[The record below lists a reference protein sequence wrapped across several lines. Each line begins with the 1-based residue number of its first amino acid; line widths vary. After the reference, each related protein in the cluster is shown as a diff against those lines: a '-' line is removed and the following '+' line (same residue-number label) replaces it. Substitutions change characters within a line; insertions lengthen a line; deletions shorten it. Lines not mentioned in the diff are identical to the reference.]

1 MSLRPRGRRKKGEE
15 EEPANEERWMASYM
29 DMVTVL
35 MCMFI
40 VLFAMSSVDVS
51 KFNQLRASLA
61 TGFKTSTTQTTDGDT
76 GHGTGGATPTPS
88 ATPSAKPSALQQATV
103 EVENLIALREKM
115 RTSLQAVGLENTVSF
130 NLDARGLTVRL
141 VGSETFFASNRTE
154 LTAVALSV
162 LSAIGPVLAQA
173 PYAVSVEGHADSRQ
187 AVAPYPTNWELSS
200 GRATTVLRYLVESSG
215 FAPDKIEAVGFGSA
229 RPLATGTDPASLSLN
244 RRVDIVVLSDK
255 EDAVRALIPQA
266 DRAIE
271 GDAGTN

>member
-1 MSLRPRGRRKKGEE
+1 MSLRPRRRRKGGEE
-15 EEPANEERWMASYM
+15 EEPHNEERWMASYM

-40 VLFAMSSVDVS
+40 VLFAMSSVDVN

-61 TGFKTSTTQTTDGDT
+61 TGFRTTTTQTTDGDT
-76 GHGTGGATPTPS
+76 GKGTGAASPTPTAS
-88 ATPSAKPSALQQATV
+88 SKPTALQQATA
-103 EVENLIALREKM
+103 EVQDLIALREKM
-115 RTSLQAVGLENTVSF
+115 KLSLQASGLQSTVSF

-154 LTAVALSV
+154 LTSVALAV
-162 LSAIGPVLAQA
+162 LNAIGPVLAGA
-173 PYAVSVEGHADSRQ
+173 PYSVSVEGHADSRQ
-187 AVAPYPTNWELSS
+187 AVYPYPTNWELSS
-200 GRATTVLRYLVESSG
+200 GRATTVLRYLVETSG
-215 FAPDKIEAVGFGSA
+215 FAQDKIEAVGFGSA
-229 RPLATGTDPASLSLN
+229 RPLTPGTDPASLSLN

-271 GDAGTN
+271 GAAGTN

>member
-1 MSLRPRGRRKKGEE
+1 MSLQPRRRRKQSEE

-40 VLFAMSSVDVS
+40 VLFAMSAVDTN

-61 TGFKTSTTQTTDGDT
+61 SGFRTTITQTTDGDT
-76 GHGTGGATPTPS
+76 GKGTGGATPTPS
-88 ATPSAKPSALQQATV
+88 ATPSAQPTALQQATV
-103 EVENLIALREKM
+103 EVQNLIALREKM
-115 RTSLQAVGLENTVSF
+115 RTSLQTVGLESTVSF
-130 NLDARGLTVRL
+130 TLDARGLTVRL

-154 LTAVALSV
+154 LTSVATEV
-162 LSAIGPVLAQA
+162 LNAIGPVLALA

-200 GRATTVLRYLVESSG
+200 GRATTVLRYLVESNG
-215 FAPDKIEAVGFGSA
+215 FAQDKIEAVGFGSA
-229 RPLATGTDPASLSLN
+229 RPLASGTDPASLSLN

-271 GDAGTN
+271 GDAAGN

>member
-1 MSLRPRGRRKKGEE
+1 MSLRPRRRRRESDD
-15 EEPANEERWMASYM
+15 EEPRNEERWMASYM

-40 VLFAMSSVDVS
+40 VLFAMSAVDVN

-61 TGFKTSTTQTTDGDT
+61 SGFKTTITQTTDGDT
-76 GHGTGGATPTPS
+76 GKGTGGGTPTPS
-88 ATPSAKPSALQQATV
+88 ATASGSPTALQQATV
-103 EVENLIALREKM
+103 EAQSLIALREKI
-115 RTSLQAVGLENTVSF
+115 RTSLQSSDLESTVSF
-130 NLDARGLTVRL
+130 TLDARGLTVRL

-154 LTAVALSV
+154 LTTVAQEV
-162 LSAIGPVLAQA
+162 LNSIGPVLAQA

-215 FAPDKIEAVGFGSA
+215 FAQDRIEAVGFGSA
-229 RPLATGTDPASLSLN
+229 RPLASGTDPASLSLN

-266 DRAIE
+266 DRSIE
-271 GDAGTN
+271 GDAGHN

>member
-1 MSLRPRGRRKKGEE
+1 
-15 EEPANEERWMASYM
+15 M

-51 KFNQLRASLA
+51 KFNELRASLA
-61 TGFKTSTTQTTDGDT
+61 TGFRTTTTQTTDGDT
-76 GHGTGGATPTPS
+76 GKGTGGGTPTPS
-88 ATPSAKPSALQQATV
+88 ATPTTKSTALQQATA
-103 EVENLIALREKM
+103 EAENLIALREKM
-115 RTSLQAVGLENTVSF
+115 RTNLHAVGLESTVSF
-130 NLDARGLTVRL
+130 TLDARGLTVRL

-162 LSAIGPVLAQA
+162 LSAIGPTLAQA
-173 PYAVSVEGHADSRQ
+173 PYSVSVEGHADSRQ

-200 GRATTVLRYLVESSG
+200 GRATTVLRYLVETSG
-215 FAPDKIEAVGFGSA
+215 FAPDKIEAVGFGSS
-229 RPLATGTDPASLSLN
+229 RPLATGTDPASLALN

-266 DRAIE
+266 DRTIE
-271 GDAGTN
+271 GAAGTN

>member
-1 MSLRPRGRRKKGEE
+1 MSLRPRRRRKESDDEE
-15 EEPANEERWMASYM
+15 SSNDERWMASYM

-61 TGFKTSTTQTTDGDT
+61 SGFKTTTTQTTDGDT
-76 GHGTGGATPTPS
+76 GKGTGGSSPSPTPS
-88 ATPSAKPSALQQATV
+88 ANPTALQQATA
-103 EVENLIALREKM
+103 EVRDLIALREKM
-115 RTSLQAVGLENTVSF
+115 RTSLQSVGLESTVSF
-130 NLDARGLTVRL
+130 TLDARGLTVRL

-154 LTAVALSV
+154 LTAVALAV
-162 LSAIGPVLAQA
+162 LNAIGPVLAQA
-173 PYAVSVEGHADSRQ
+173 PYSVSVEGHADSRQ
-187 AVAPYPTNWELSS
+187 AVYPYPTNWELSS
-200 GRATTVLRYLVESSG
+200 GRATTVLRYLVETSG
-215 FAPDKIEAVGFGSA
+215 FAQDKIEAVGFGSA

-266 DRAIE
+266 DRTIE
-271 GDAGTN
+271 GAAGTN